1 MNNTTN
7 THNALPIAYRIKN
20 YQILN
25 ILGNGGF
32 GITYL
37 AKDTKLKT
45 LVAIK
50 EYLPNELAVRDDK
63 NYKVLPKS
71 KKEAKNFAWGLDR
84 FVKEAQILAQFKHPN
99 IIRVLHFF
107 YAHNTA
113 YIVMEYE
120 HGQNL
125 AGFLKAEDTA
135 TEEELMRFLP
145 AFLDGLETVHKA
157 GYLHRDIKPANI
169 YIRKQDYSPLLI
181 DFGAARNDLSHRVG
195 NITTLIS
202 PGYTPFEQYQSD
214 ADANLQG
221 TWTDIYAAGAILYR
235 LICTK
240 IPPDATMRATAIK
253 QNQAD
258 PLKPAT
264 QVAQGEYAQA
274 LLEAI
279 DWALKVNPHDRAQN
293 VKAWREKIFGKQ
305 LLEKEE
311 IATTQPIVS
320 SSTKQFTPPPAL
332 SRWLSPFAIG
342 VSVVVLILIALFIV
356 LGAGWLFSREH
367 KAPIQAE
374 AEAEAEAEEAAE
386 KAHREPA
393 VVVATS
399 APTDREPENAA
410 TKITPAPIELETAN
424 AITPREARLRSAAKE
439 RAAIAQAQLPS
450 EPLRMITGAGVQLRI
465 QPRLDAT
472 RGAVLQ
478 IGTIVSEL
486 ENTKQGG
493 KTWYRVKT
501 SSDEDGWVH
510 GKYTLFLAP
519 DKRAQAYIGIAKR
532 KLNSRSASFG
542 DLVDLCNFLS
552 SVSDE
557 VELESAV
564 ELKLLYLL
572 ALQRSLDKIPQ
583 TKKNELRYAEWLSG
597 HSAEIV
603 HNVSRGTWVVKR
615 TQFQQL
621 HDKYSFLPIAER
633 ILH

>member
-1 MNNTTN
+1 MNNTTDN
-7 THNALPIAYRIKN
+7 RNALPIAYHIKN

-63 NYKVLPKS
+63 NYKVQPKS

-84 FVKEAQILAQFKHPN
+84 FVNEAQILAQFKHPN

-107 YAHNTA
+107 NAHNTA

-125 AGFLKAEDTA
+125 AGFIKAEDTA

-145 AFLDGLETVHKA
+145 AFLDGLETLHKA

-214 ADANLQG
+214 ANLQG

-235 LICTK
+235 LISSK
-240 IPPDATMRATAIK
+240 VPPDATMRATAIK

-258 PLKPAT
+258 PLKSAT
-264 QVAQGEYAQA
+264 QAAQGEYPQT

-279 DWALKVNPHDRAQN
+279 DWALKVNPQERAPT
-293 VKAWREKIFGKQ
+293 VKAWRDKIFGKP

-311 IATTQPIVS
+311 VATTQPIVS
-320 SSTKQFTPPPAL
+320 DSTKPSTPPPPAPSL
-332 SRWLSPFAIG
+332 WRSPFALG
-342 VSVVVLILIALFIV
+342 VSIVVLIALFM
-356 LGAGWLFSREH
+356 GAWWLFSPEP
-367 KAPIQAE
+367 KAPTQAE
-374 AEAEAEAEEAAE
+374 APE
-386 KAHREPA
+386 KAPREPA

-399 APTDREPENAA
+399 TPPENATTK
-410 TKITPAPIELETAN
+410 TKITPAPLEPEPAN
-424 AITPREARLRSAAKE
+424 TMTLREAHLRSAAKE
-439 RAAIAQAQLPS
+439 RAAIAQAQIPR
-450 EPLRMITGAGVQLRI
+450 EPLRMITGAGVQLRQ
-465 QPRLDAT
+465 QPRQDAT
-472 RGAVLQ
+472 IGAVLQ
-478 IGTIVSEL
+478 IGTIVSKL
-486 ENTKQGG
+486 ESTEQGG
-493 KTWYRVKT
+493 ETWYRVKT
-501 SSDEDGWVH
+501 SNDDDEDGWVH
-510 GKYTLFLAP
+510 SKYTQFLDP
-519 DKRAQAYIGIAKR
+519 DKRAQAYTEMAKR
-532 KLNSRSASFG
+532 KLNRRSASFG

-552 SVSDE
+552 RVSDE

-564 ELKLLYLL
+564 ELKWLYLL
-572 ALQRSLDKIPQ
+572 ALQQSLKQIPR
-583 TKKNELRYAEWLSG
+583 NEEGDLRYAEWLSG

-603 HNVSRGTWVVKR
+603 FNASIGTWVVKR
-615 TQFQQL
+615 AQFQQL

-633 ILH
+633 IWH